1 MALGKIA
8 RAKSPPQ
15 TKNRGQRLTLT
26 VDTTSLV
33 ITSAGDG
40 VAASA
45 AARQARRVSPR
56 ERRVAS

>member
-26 VDTTSLV
+26 
-33 ITSAGDG
+33 G
-40 VAASA
+40 VQ
-45 AARQARRVSPR
+45 RQRVF
-56 ERRVAS
+56 VATVPS